1 MQDVLP
7 KPTYNVTETSDEKA
21 TRIDV
26 KSALETEFAL
36 LASSIAGLD
45 VASDSSLEG
54 EVGTQEKS
62 EQMEKD
68 EDVLSEYVN
77 PTRSAVSKLNQETE
91 SFVPPEESS
100 VPPEESSV
108 PVDDSSVPP
117 EEPCSNIEAQTK
129 LGKVR
134 KPKDINDRTQAVIIE
149 QKDVTSASSDKPP
162 AEAMCE
168 KLAEEIVSSVID
180 PGAISINPEILPR
193 EEIMTKDL
201 RADDVRDE
209 CGVDDVTPDVYNTS
223 VGEVR

>member
-7 KPTYNVTETSDEKA
+7 KPTYNVTETSNEKA

-77 PTRSAVSKLNQETE
+77 PTRSAESKLNQEKE
-91 SFVPPEESS
+91 PF

-149 QKDVTSASSDKPP
+149 QKDVTSASSDKPL
-162 AEAMCE
+162 AEVMCE
-168 KLAEEIVSSVID
+168 KLAEEIVSSAID
-180 PGAISINPEILPR
+180 LGAISINSEILPR